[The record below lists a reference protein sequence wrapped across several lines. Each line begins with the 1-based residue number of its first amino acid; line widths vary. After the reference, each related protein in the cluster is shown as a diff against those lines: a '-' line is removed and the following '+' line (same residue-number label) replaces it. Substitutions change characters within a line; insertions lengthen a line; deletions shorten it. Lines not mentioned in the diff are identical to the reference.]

1 MTNTSLK
8 FVYVCGKGGSDG
20 DYRGAKGPLSSPLGC
35 YYTYQTRI
43 KTKNRITLNY
53 NI

>member
-20 DYRGAKGPLSSPLGC
+20 DYRGAKGPLSSPLDC
-35 YYTYQTRI
+35 YYTYQT
-43 KTKNRITLNY
+43 KDKEQDNFKL
-53 NI
+53 